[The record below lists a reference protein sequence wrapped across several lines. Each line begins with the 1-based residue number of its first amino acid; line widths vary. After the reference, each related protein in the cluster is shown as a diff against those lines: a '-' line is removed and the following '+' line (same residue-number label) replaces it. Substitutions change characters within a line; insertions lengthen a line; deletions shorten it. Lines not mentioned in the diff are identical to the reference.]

1 MAGTVGAMFNG
12 ALQFGSAIGLAAF
25 SAIETSVEATDG
37 DPQSYHGSAAAF
49 WFVLGIVLVEILSMS
64 YFYQRGTDHGPQ
76 PTFDDQ
82 TKDNMVRTVGEK
94 SNETDNAKI
103 DALMTKEELNGLP
116 V

>member
-64 YFYQRGTDHGPQ
+64 YFYRRGTDHGPQ
-76 PTFDDQ
+76 PNFDDHD
-82 TKDNMVRTVGEK
+82 KNKIARASRES
-94 SNETDNAKI
+94 SNEADEVKV
-103 DALMTKEELNGLP
+103 DALTMKELNGSP